1 MLECLEIRIGFW
13 VVATIMAANDG
24 FLVLVGKWL
33 QNILKVIFFVTQS
46 LQFQTRISSE
56 SPRCR
61 IILLFKSA
69 KDTNV
74 KNAFD
79 LLIINALAIWELSWW
94 FFGWLDVVKSFSIG
108 CDWIF
113 EMSTDSYWMVLKYR
127 IWWIC

>member
-1 MLECLEIRIGFW
+1 MSWDSDWFLSCRNYYGSKWWILSFSWQMITKYLES
-13 VVATIMAANDG
+13 
-24 FLVLVGKWL
+24 K
-33 QNILKVIFFVTQS
+33 FFVTQS

-127 IWWIC
+127 NWWIC